1 MPDQKVEFSS
11 VNEEL
16 QEAYRATNYNVLGP
30 PSFTLKIGVESPD
43 IANLYRDY
51 DVSTAAF
58 LTACNP
64 FSAPTP
70 EHENELKQQQLEER
84 LHELSVS
91 FLQGMGEDP
100 SGEWAGETSLL
111 ALGISREAATRL
123 GNDFRQ
129 NAIVWISA
137 DRIPELIFLK

>member
-1 MPDQKVEFSS
+1 MSDQRPEFSV
-11 VNEEL
+11 VNEQL
-16 QEAYRATNYNVLGP
+16 REAYGATNYNVLGTT
-30 PSFTLKIGVESPD
+30 SFTLRIGVESAD

-70 EHENELKQQQLEER
+70 KNENKLKQQKLEER
-84 LHELSVS
+84 LRELSVS

-100 SGEWAGETSLL
+100 SGEWAGEPSVL

-129 NAIVWISA
+129 NAIVWIDA

>member
-1 MPDQKVEFSS
+1 MSDQQVEFSS

-16 QEAYRATNYNVLGP
+16 REAYRATNYNVLGP
-30 PSFTLKIGVESPD
+30 PPFTLRIGVESPD

-51 DVSTAAF
+51 NVSTAAF
-58 LTACNP
+58 LTGCNP

-70 EHENELKQQQLEER
+70 EHENKLKQQQLVER
-84 LHELSVS
+84 LHKLSIS

-100 SGEWAGETSLL
+100 LGEWAGEPSVL
-111 ALGISREAATRL
+111 ALGILREAATRL

-137 DRIPELIFLK
+137 DRFPELIFLR

>member
-1 MPDQKVEFSS
+1 MSDQRPEFSS
-11 VNEEL
+11 VDEEL
-16 QEAYRATNYNVLGP
+16 RESYGATNYNVLGTT
-30 PSFTLKIGVESPD
+30 SFTLRIDVESAD

-58 LTACNP
+58 LTAYNP

-91 FLQGMGEDP
+91 FIQGMGEGP
-100 SGEWAGETSLL
+100 SGEWAGEPSVL

-129 NAIVWISA
+129 NAIVWIDA

>member
-1 MPDQKVEFSS
+1 VSDQHVEFSS
-11 VNEEL
+11 VIEEL
-16 QEAYRATNYNVLGP
+16 REAYRATNYNVLGS
-30 PSFTLKIGVESPD
+30 PSFTLRIGVESPD
-43 IANLYRDY
+43 IANLYREF

-58 LTACNP
+58 LTAYNP
-64 FSAPTP
+64 FSALTP
-70 EHENELKQQQLEER
+70 EHENALKQQQLEER

-100 SGEWAGETSLL
+100 LGEWAGEPSVL

>member
-1 MPDQKVEFSS
+1 MSDQRPEFSV
-11 VNEEL
+11 VNEQL
-16 QEAYRATNYNVLGP
+16 REAYGATNYNVLGP
-30 PSFTLKIGVESPD
+30 PSFTLRIGVESPD

-70 EHENELKQQQLEER
+70 KNENKLKQQQLEER

-100 SGEWAGETSLL
+100 SGGWAGEPSLL

-129 NAIVWISA
+129 NAIVWTSL
-137 DRIPELIFLK
+137 DRVPELIFLK

>member
-1 MPDQKVEFSS
+1 MSDQRPEFSV
-11 VNEEL
+11 VNEQL
-16 QEAYRATNYNVLGP
+16 REAYGATNYNVLGTT
-30 PSFTLKIGVESPD
+30 SFTLRIGVESAD
-43 IANLYRDY
+43 IADVYRDN

-64 FSAPTP
+64 FSVPTP

-91 FLQGMGEDP
+91 FLEGIGENS
-100 SGEWAGETSLL
+100 SGEWAGEPSVL
-111 ALGISREAATRL
+111 ALGISRETATRL
-123 GNDFRQ
+123 GNDFWQ
-129 NAIVWISA
+129 NGIVWIDA